1 MRYTRSAA
9 FTVFLAVAV
18 FAIAIAIFGTV
29 HAQPPLLGQLFGHL
43 FPRYDTAPISGDV
56 FRCYVTN
63 VGTLP
68 AYVVDIFIYDGSTG
82 ETIGAGDTISS
93 NGSVYTVPDC
103 DTSFEPFLLEPH
115 QTCGIVGAAPNKGS
129 ALNVRAVAHCQFRAG
144 GEIRGAIQST
154 FVPPEDGYG
163 GHIDYT
169 GLILRADAKLKGEY

>member
-103 DTSFEPFLLEPH
+103 DTSFEPFLLEPPSDLRH
-115 QTCGIVGAAPNKGS
+115 RGSRPQQGLRPQCSCGRTLPVPCWGGDPGRDTVDICTTGGRLWWTYRLHGANTA
-129 ALNVRAVAHCQFRAG
+129 R
-144 GEIRGAIQST
+144 
-154 FVPPEDGYG
+154 
-163 GHIDYT
+163 
-169 GLILRADAKLKGEY
+169 